1 MPLLRTAFAL
11 RPLLRPP
18 HTTRPLSRRALAP
31 STRLSSS
38 AMLALGG
45 PPRLS
50 PSASPASGKALLS
63 ASMLHAP
70 TALAAASA
78 PHSLLT
84 SRPRLLSASLSLSR
98 SSPDPSARPAHAFS
112 SLSAF
117 SFLPAALSLPRP
129 ALLSS
134 PTSALSANQSVRASS
149 TAPDAPSSPE
159 LLSPL
164 ERLRARQLLESLR
177 SPNDASAT
185 SSKPARKPSSQ
196 GKAVD
201 AEARG
206 GAEGAAGP
214 EAGFQELGLSAEL
227 IGAVRELGLGAPTE
241 IQRLAIPGALSGR
254 DVVVASHTGS
264 GKTLAYLLPVVQM
277 MRADEAESGRSD
289 RLKRPRAIV
298 LCPTRELAEQVL
310 RVAKS
315 LCHHAR
321 FRAAMLSGGASMAGQ
336 QQQLQ
341 AWPVDLL
348 IATPGRLLQHM
359 AASSLSLSLVKYLV
373 LDEADTMFDAGF
385 GADIR
390 RLLRPLR
397 KRGEVAPGG
406 PAQRTFQTVL
416 VTATITKAVQ
426 RLLNEEFPGITHLH
440 TASLHRRLPSAT
452 HRFVPVSGADSR
464 PNALLQLVQPL
475 VAGGQRC
482 MVFCNTVQSCR
493 AVDHFLSEANILTT
507 NYHGQ
512 VPPEHRAGNLEA
524 FRSGAMGGEDDDL
537 GIAPMLPDR
546 FHDSDSDGE
555 WDDDYEAA
563 AAAAPRS
570 KQRAVQPV
578 LVCTDLAARGLDLVV
593 DHVIN
598 FDFPITPVDYLH
610 RAGRTARMG
619 AKGRVTTLVSKR
631 DQQMAMLVERAVERG
646 EPLEGIVRGRG
657 GGGEGGRGDGGGRG
671 PRGAGGMG
679 RGMGRGGRGGRGG
692 RDGRQ
697 GEVREERAGGWE
709 GRGGGRT
716 GMQGGRGRGGGI
728 YMHPLAPLTPSIAR
742 PTACVHTQQ
751 GAIPPEPPPPEAPV
765 LTPMRCKPACGTAAQ
780 PQQQNAPHPHISAGA
795 SDQRTAMV
803 SRTCARAAGQLHGA
817 EQVIA
822 GGAWRRER

>member
-1 MPLLRTAFAL
+1 
-11 RPLLRPP
+11 
-18 HTTRPLSRRALAP
+18 
-31 STRLSSS
+31 
-38 AMLALGG
+38 
-45 PPRLS
+45 
-50 PSASPASGKALLS
+50 
-63 ASMLHAP
+63 MLHAP

-98 SSPDPSARPAHAFS
+98 SSPVPSARPGHALS

-117 SFLPAALSLPRP
+117 SFLPVALSCPRP
-129 ALLSS
+129 LLSS
-134 PTSALSANQSVRASS
+134 PASALSANQSVRASS

-164 ERLRARQLLESLR
+164 QRLRARQLLESLR
-177 SPNDASAT
+177 SPNDAAAT
-185 SSKPARKPSSQ
+185 SSKPARKPSRQ
-196 GKAVD
+196 GEAVD

-277 MRADEAESGRSD
+277 MREDEAEGGRSD

-321 FRAAMLSGGASMAGQ
+321 FRAAMLSGGASIAGQ

-341 AWPVDLL
+341 SWPVDLL

-397 KRGEVAPGG
+397 NRGDAAPGG
-406 PAQRTFQTVL
+406 AAAQRTFQTVL
-416 VTATITKAVQ
+416 VTATITKVPCHRSPCTACL
-426 RLLNEEFPGITHLH
+426 RLSVLLPPPSLLSSCAPSLTLLPVRHAASMPLTPVAAPATH
-440 TASLHRRLPSAT
+440 TAAASTRFIHCMFRSPGVLSHAPHHLP
-452 HRFVPVSGADSR
+452 R
-464 PNALLQLVQPL
+464 PYLALSPTALLPCFPSSGKQLLQPL
-475 VAGGQRC
+475 VAGGHRC

-493 AVDHFLSEANILTT
+493 AVDHFLSDANILTT

-512 VPPEHRAGNLEA
+512 VPPQHRCAAPRRAALHTPCHAPILCCSLVRAVCVHSTCALFGSPACLPAMPFHINILHPLTRSPPHSLASVGGHRAGNLEA
-524 FRSGAMGGEDDDL
+524 FRSGGAMGGEDDL

-563 AAAAPRS
+563 AAAVPRS

-598 FDFPITPVDYLH
+598 FDFPMTPVPPPPSHSSHSPHFPPLSPLLTCMLHLPSLSVSRAPESCRMCDLISPRYDYP
-610 RAGRTARMG
+610 TP
-619 AKGRVTTLVSKR
+619 
-631 DQQMAMLVERAVERG
+631 AVV
-646 EPLEGIVRGRG
+646 VRGRV
-657 GGGEGGRGDGGGRG
+657 GGGEGVGGVGGHGGDDGGW
-671 PRGAGGMG
+671 A
-679 RGMGRGGRGGRGG
+679 
-692 RDGRQ
+692 
-697 GEVREERAGGWE
+697 
-709 GRGGGRT
+709 
-716 GMQGGRGRGGGI
+716 
-728 YMHPLAPLTPSIAR
+728 LTY
-742 PTACVHTQQ
+742 H
-751 GAIPPEPPPPEAPV
+751 
-765 LTPMRCKPACGTAAQ
+765 K
-780 PQQQNAPHPHISAGA
+780 
-795 SDQRTAMV
+795 
-803 SRTCARAAGQLHGA
+803 
-817 EQVIA
+817 
-822 GGAWRRER
+822 

>member
-1 MPLLRTAFAL
+1 
-11 RPLLRPP
+11 
-18 HTTRPLSRRALAP
+18 
-31 STRLSSS
+31 
-38 AMLALGG
+38 
-45 PPRLS
+45 
-50 PSASPASGKALLS
+50 
-63 ASMLHAP
+63 MLHAP

-98 SSPDPSARPAHAFS
+98 SSPVPSARPGHALS

-117 SFLPAALSLPRP
+117 SFLPVALSCPRP
-129 ALLSS
+129 LLSS
-134 PTSALSANQSVRASS
+134 PASALSANQSVRASS

-164 ERLRARQLLESLR
+164 QRLRARQLLESLR
-177 SPNDASAT
+177 SPNDAAAT
-185 SSKPARKPSSQ
+185 SSKPARKPSRQ
-196 GKAVD
+196 GEAVD

-277 MRADEAESGRSD
+277 MREDEAEGGRSD

-321 FRAAMLSGGASMAGQ
+321 FRAAMLSGGASIAGQ

-341 AWPVDLL
+341 SWPVDLL

-397 KRGEVAPGG
+397 NRGDAAPGG
-406 PAQRTFQTVL
+406 AAAQRTFQTVL

-426 RLLNEEFPGITHLH
+426 RLLNDEFPGITHLH

-464 PNALLQLVQPL
+464 PNALLQLLQPL
-475 VAGGQRC
+475 VAGGHRC

-493 AVDHFLSEANILTT
+493 AVDHFLSDANILTT

-512 VPPEHRAGNLEA
+512 VPPQHRAGNLEA
-524 FRSGAMGGEDDDL
+524 FRSGGAMGGEDDL

-563 AAAAPRS
+563 AAAVPRS

-598 FDFPITPVDYLH
+598 FDFPMTPVDYLH

-619 AKGRVTTLVSKR
+619 AKGELRC
-631 DQQMAMLVERAVERG
+631 E
-646 EPLEGIVRGRG
+646 G
-657 GGGEGGRGDGGGRG
+657 GGGDC
-671 PRGAGGMG
+671 
-679 RGMGRGGRGGRGG
+679 
-692 RDGRQ
+692 
-697 GEVREERAGGWE
+697 GE
-709 GRGGGRT
+709 
-716 GMQGGRGRGGGI
+716 Q
-728 YMHPLAPLTPSIAR
+728 H
-742 PTACVHTQQ
+742 
-751 GAIPPEPPPPEAPV
+751 V
-765 LTPMRCKPACGTAAQ
+765 L
-780 PQQQNAPHPHISAGA
+780 
-795 SDQRTAMV
+795 
-803 SRTCARAAGQLHGA
+803 
-817 EQVIA
+817 
-822 GGAWRRER
+822 

>member
-1 MPLLRTAFAL
+1 
-11 RPLLRPP
+11 
-18 HTTRPLSRRALAP
+18 
-31 STRLSSS
+31 
-38 AMLALGG
+38 MLALGG
-45 PPRLS
+45 PPRLLPS
-50 PSASPASGKALLS
+50 PSLASSKALSPAP
-63 ASMLHAP
+63 MLRVP
-70 TALAAASA
+70 TALGAALPAQSVLASQ
-78 PHSLLT
+78 
-84 SRPRLLSASLSLSR
+84 PRLLSASMSLSR
-98 SSPDPSARPAHAFS
+98 SSPLPSARPAHALS

-117 SFLPAALSLPRP
+117 SFLPAALSSLRP
-129 ALLSS
+129 LLSS
-134 PTSALSANQSVRASS
+134 PTSSFSANQSIRASS

-164 ERLRARQLLESLR
+164 QRLRARQLLESLR

-196 GKAVD
+196 REAAD
-201 AEARG
+201 EEARG

-227 IGAVRELGLGAPTE
+227 MGAVRELGLGAPTE
-241 IQRLAIPGALSGR
+241 IQRLAIPGVLSGR
-254 DVVVASHTGS
+254 DVVLASHTGS

-341 AWPVDLL
+341 SWPVDLL

-390 RLLRPLR
+390 RLLRPLS

-406 PAQRTFQTVL
+406 AAHQAQRTFQTVL
-416 VTATITKAVQ
+416 VSATITKAVQ
-426 RLLNEEFPGITHLH
+426 RLLSEEFPGITHLH

-493 AVDHFLSEANILTT
+493 AVDHFLCEANILTT

-524 FRSGAMGGEDDDL
+524 FRSGAMGGDDDDL

-546 FHDSDSDGE
+546 FHDSDSDAE
-555 WDDDYEAA
+555 WDDDYYEGESAA
-563 AAAAPRS
+563 AAAAAAAAAVRRS

-598 FDFPITPVDYLH
+598 FDFPLTPVDYLH

-631 DQQMAMLVERAVERG
+631 DQQMAALVERAVERG
-646 EPLEGIVRGRG
+646 EPLEGIVRARA
-657 GGGEGGRGDGGGRG
+657 GGEGGRGDAGGRG
-671 PRGAGGMG
+671 PRGGGNMG

-692 RDGRQ
+692 REGRG
-697 GEVREERAGGWE
+697 GEAREERAGGWG

-716 GMQGGRGRGGGI
+716 GMQGGRGRG
-728 YMHPLAPLTPSIAR
+728 
-742 PTACVHTQQ
+742 
-751 GAIPPEPPPPEAPV
+751 
-765 LTPMRCKPACGTAAQ
+765 
-780 PQQQNAPHPHISAGA
+780 
-795 SDQRTAMV
+795 
-803 SRTCARAAGQLHGA
+803 
-817 EQVIA
+817 A
-822 GGAWRRER
+822 GGRSGGSRGR

>member
-1 MPLLRTAFAL
+1 MPLLRAAFAL

-18 HTTRPLSRRALAP
+18 HTTPHLSRRALAP
-31 STRLSSS
+31 SARLSSS

-45 PPRLS
+45 PPRLLPS
-50 PSASPASGKALLS
+50 PPPASGKALS
-63 ASMLHAP
+63 PAPMLHAP
-70 TALAAASA
+70 TALGAALPTHSA
-78 PHSLLT
+78 LAPQ
-84 SRPRLLSASLSLSR
+84 PRLLSASMSLSLS
-98 SSPDPSARPAHAFS
+98 SPLGSARPAHALS
-112 SLSAF
+112 SLSALT
-117 SFLPAALSLPRP
+117 FLPAALSCPRP
-129 ALLSS
+129 LLSF
-134 PTSALSANQSVRASS
+134 PPSAFSANQSVRASS

-164 ERLRARQLLESLR
+164 QRLRARQLLESLR

-185 SSKPARKPSSQ
+185 PSKSTRKPSRQ
-196 GKAVD
+196 GEAVD
-201 AEARG
+201 AEERG

-241 IQRLAIPGALSGR
+241 IQLLAIPGALSGR

-277 MRADEAESGRSD
+277 MRADEAEGGRSD

-321 FRAAMLSGGASMAGQ
+321 FRAAMLSGGASIAGQ

-341 AWPVDLL
+341 SWPVDLL

-397 KRGEVAPGG
+397 NRGKVAPGG
-406 PAQRTFQTVL
+406 AAQRTFQTVL

-426 RLLNEEFPGITHLH
+426 RLLNDEFPGITHLH

-452 HRFVPVSGADSR
+452 HRFVPVSGSDSR
-464 PNALLQLVQPL
+464 PNALLQLLQPL

-512 VPPEHRAGNLEA
+512 VPPEHSTCALLGSPACLPAMPFHMNILRPLSLSLPPPHSLASVGAHRAGNLEA
-524 FRSGAMGGEDDDL
+524 FRSGGAMGGEDDL

-546 FHDSDSDGE
+546 FQDSDSDGE
-555 WDDDYEAA
+555 WDDEYEAA
-563 AAAAPRS
+563 AAAAVPRS

-598 FDFPITPVDYLH
+598 FDFPMTPV
-610 RAGRTARMG
+610 
-619 AKGRVTTLVSKR
+619 
-631 DQQMAMLVERAVERG
+631 
-646 EPLEGIVRGRG
+646 
-657 GGGEGGRGDGGGRG
+657 
-671 PRGAGGMG
+671 
-679 RGMGRGGRGGRGG
+679 
-692 RDGRQ
+692 
-697 GEVREERAGGWE
+697 
-709 GRGGGRT
+709 
-716 GMQGGRGRGGGI
+716 
-728 YMHPLAPLTPSIAR
+728 
-742 PTACVHTQQ
+742 
-751 GAIPPEPPPPEAPV
+751 PPPPSHSPHSPHFPPLSLSPAHLDVALAVPV
-765 LTPMRCKPACGTAAQ
+765 CLPCTRILPY
-780 PQQQNAPHPHISAGA
+780 
-795 SDQRTAMV
+795 
-803 SRTCARAAGQLHGA
+803 L
-817 EQVIA
+817 
-822 GGAWRRER
+822 